1 MLSQFLTQL
10 CPEQRERDP
19 RAAGFLCVA
28 RFFELNARRSQ
39 FRRQPRLDSLA
50 LSDGEIG
57 WPRRN
62 LMVAVRP

>member
-1 MLSQFLTQL
+1 MLSQFHSQL

-19 RAAGFLCVA
+19 RGAGFLCVA

-50 LSDGEIG
+50 LSVGEIG

-62 LMVAVRP
+62 VMASVRP